1 MASRAEGPNDF
12 GSAVHGIILPVSAAP
27 EVRVQAHARVVFS
40 FGNATGQAGLELR
53 DATDLPPSQNLPGQ
67 FRAVFEEWQV
77 VEIVENQDVAD
88 RGFPPAP
95 HHQQVLK
102 VRGQDAPAR
111 VVMPY
116 RR

>member
-53 DATDLPPSQNLPGQ
+53 DATDLPPSQNLSGQ

-77 VEIVENQDVAD
+77 VEIVENQDVAGGKSVAS
-88 RGFPPAP
+88 RSSRPACP
-95 HHQQVLK
+95 
-102 VRGQDAPAR
+102 
-111 VVMPY
+111 
-116 RR
+116 

>member
-53 DATDLPPSQNLPGQ
+53 YATDLPPSQNLPGQ

-88 RGFPPAP
+88 GECRRPPQPAF
-95 HHQQVLK
+95 HTSGDVN
-102 VRGQDAPAR
+102 VRLIGA
-111 VVMPY
+111 VVH
-116 RR
+116 RL